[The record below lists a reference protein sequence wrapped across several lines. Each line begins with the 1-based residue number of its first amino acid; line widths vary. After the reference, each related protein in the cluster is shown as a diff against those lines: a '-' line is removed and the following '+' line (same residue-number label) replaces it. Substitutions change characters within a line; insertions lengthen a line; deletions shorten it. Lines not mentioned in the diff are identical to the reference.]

1 MPVAVEDRPIGAV
14 REETIDQLVA
24 NYGHGRL
31 SLDAFERRLDQAL
44 EARSNTALCALTE
57 DLEPLVDRAF
67 EEAKER
73 RFPPA
78 PAEPRDGETDVIVN
92 VFSGT
97 KRKGPWA
104 VPRRLSTVN
113 VFGGADLDFSEAL
126 LSSETTRIRVFCVFG
141 GVNIYV
147 SERIRTVSK
156 VLCVFGGVDDRAPP
170 VSEANA
176 PTLIIEGFALFG
188 GVKVKLRKTLRKRL
202 LEFADSVKSMFKP
215 AY

>member
-1 MPVAVEDRPIGAV
+1 MPIATRDRPLGAL

-44 EARSNTALCALTE
+44 EASSHEALCALTK

-73 RFPPA
+73 RFGPA
-78 PAEPRDGETDVIVN
+78 AAEPHDGETDVIIN

-104 VPRRLSTVN
+104 VPRQVSAVN

-126 LSSETTRIRVFCVFG
+126 LSSETTRIKVFSVFG
-141 GVNIYV
+141 GVKIYV

-156 VLCVFGGVDDRAPP
+156 VLCIFSGIDDRAPP
-170 VSEANA
+170 VLEPDA
-176 PTLIIEGFALFG
+176 PTLVIEGFALFS
-188 GVKVKLRKTLRKRL
+188 GVTVKLRKTLRKRL
-202 LEFADSVKSMFKP
+202 LEFADNVKSMFKP